1 MTEDRSASDRLKVR
15 LIGAVALL
23 LIGVVGWFWLLDA
36 DNPIEPVAQES
47 AIPPA
52 PAIQPFTVPQPA
64 APADIPPVG
73 SERDA
78 AVVEEA
84 SVQQQVTKPVPAPMP
99 VTKSPAPEL
108 SPKVQPKAQPTT
120 QSMSQT
126 VPESPKPKLK
136 PEPKAS
142 TSNKT
147 EAAFAAKPSVV
158 KVPADKFEM
167 DSNGLPVAWV
177 VQVGAM
183 ATQASADKLKE
194 QLIAKGF
201 KAFTQPTK
209 LPNGTAAIKVYVG
222 PKLSRERADAQKKS
236 VDTALKTNTMV
247 VRFPPT

>member
-1 MTEDRSASDRLKVR
+1 MTEERSASDRLKVR

-52 PAIQPFTVPQPA
+52 PAIRPFSVPQPA
-64 APADIPPVG
+64 APTDIPPVG

-84 SVQQQVTKPVPAPMP
+84 PVQPQAKPIPAPVSVP
-99 VTKSPAPEL
+99 KSPPPDV
-108 SPKVQPKAQPTT
+108 SPKVL
-120 QSMSQT
+120 
-126 VPESPKPKLK
+126 KPK

-142 TSNKT
+142 APIKT
-147 EAAFAAKPSVV
+147 ETAIAEKAPAV
-158 KVPADKFEM
+158 KIPAEKFEM

-201 KAFTQPTK
+201 KAFSQPTK
-209 LPNGTAAIKVYVG
+209 LPNGSAAIKVYVG
-222 PKLSRERADAQKKS
+222 PKLSRERADAQKKA
-236 VDTALKTNTMV
+236 VDAALKTNTMV
-247 VRFPPT
+247 VRFPPA